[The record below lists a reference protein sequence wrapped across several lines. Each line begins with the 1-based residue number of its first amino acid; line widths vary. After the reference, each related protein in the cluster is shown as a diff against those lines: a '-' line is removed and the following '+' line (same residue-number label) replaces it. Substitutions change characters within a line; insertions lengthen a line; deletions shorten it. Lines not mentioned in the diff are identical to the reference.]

1 MTDSVPGFANPDRVT
16 GADLLTV
23 TFPTSKAFGRGYE
36 HHEVDAFVASSAA
49 LVDHLQARVS
59 AAESQIAALQ
69 DRIERD
75 SRSSEVA
82 HAVSVLTKA
91 QQTAD
96 KTVAQADDYSTR
108 VMSEARELYED
119 TRRNAATL
127 EQETAA
133 KARHVYDDAVGR
145 AEALEREAQER
156 IAQLTMSAQVAAAE
170 LDRDTVYLRTLRD
183 ATRTQM
189 MTFLE
194 GLMDHLADEY
204 GRANP
209 LAAEAANDRPGRSAQ
224 RAAAPGRR
232 GGKTAARASRSRV
245 AGLRGGPSGENGSA
259 APLRPPVDG
268 APAQLPLQDTGSNNR
283 LDDANFRP

>member
-1 MTDSVPGFANPDRVT
+1 MTDSVPGFANPDAVT
-16 GADLLTV
+16 GAVLLGV
-23 TFPTSKAFGRGYE
+23 TFGASKGFGRGYE
-36 HHEVDAFVASSAA
+36 HHDVDTFVASTAA
-49 LVDHLQARVS
+49 LVDHLQARL
-59 AAESQIAALQ
+59 AAQNSQIAALQ
-69 DRIERD
+69 ERIERD
-75 SRSSEVA
+75 SRSSEVE
-82 HAVSVLTKA
+82 HAISVLTNA

-108 VMSEARELYED
+108 VMREARDLYED

-133 KARHVYDDAVGR
+133 KARHVYDDAVSR

-156 IAQLTMSAQVAAAE
+156 IVQLTMSAQTAAAE

-204 GRANP
+204 GRAHP
-209 LAAEAANDRPGRSAQ
+209 MAAEAANDRPGRAP
-224 RAAAPGRR
+224 RATSQGRRSKAGARGTRAKVAGARRPAVEAGSPAPGR
-232 GGKTAARASRSRV
+232 AFQ
-245 AGLRGGPSGENGSA
+245 PSAEQALLPTQG
-259 APLRPPVDG
+259 DG
-268 APAQLPLQDTGSNNR
+268 IRDRQ
-283 LDDANFRP
+283 DDAVLRD